1 MRTVFEEI
9 LTALER
15 GQAVTRIAI
24 VKSSGSTPRA
34 AGASMAVF
42 EDGSITGTIGGG
54 SVEHASYMAAK
65 KLAPGQTTIREF
77 DLTPNDAASIGMVCG
92 GSMTVLLDS
101 LLPTEEN
108 VQLVQK
114 IVDQFSSPETRLLAT
129 TLATNGTVTQR
140 EVLPVNDDTNN
151 SIREPFL
158 CCNEQHTTYFEPLL
172 APETVHFIGGG
183 HVAQATAKLAAFT
196 GFRVIVVDDRG
207 EFANS
212 ERFPDATEVQVAAS
226 LKDCLPAQ
234 LGPKDYVVIMTR
246 GHLHDRDV
254 LAQTLKTNA
263 GYVGMIG
270 SKKKRS
276 ATYESLLKDGVTQ
289 AALNQ
294 VHCPIGLSIGADTP
308 EEIAISIMAELIMMR
323 KKDRHNIQ

>member
-1 MRTVFEEI
+1 MRNVFEEI

-15 GQAVTRIAI
+15 GQPVIRIAV

-54 SVEHASYMAAK
+54 SVEHASYTAAK
-65 KLAPGQTTIREF
+65 KLAPGQTLIRDF
-77 DLTPNDAASIGMVCG
+77 DLTNNNAASIGMVCG

-108 VQLVQK
+108 VTLVRK
-114 IVDQFSSPETRLLAT
+114 VIAQFSSPETRLLAT
-129 TLATNGTVTQR
+129 TLATDGTVSQR
-140 EVLPVNDDTNN
+140 DVLPLNDNTSDAV
-151 SIREPFL
+151 RAPFL
-158 CCNEQHTTYFEPLL
+158 SHSENNTVFFEPLL

-196 GFRVIVVDDRG
+196 GFQVIVVDDRE

-212 ERFPDATEVQVAAS
+212 ERFPDAMEIRLVAS

-254 LAQTLKTNA
+254 LAQALKTNA

-270 SKKKRS
+270 SKKKK
-276 ATYESLLKDGVTQ
+276 AVTYDSLLKAGFTQ
-289 AALNQ
+289 TALNQ

-308 EEIAISIMAELIMMR
+308 EEIAISIMAELIR
-323 KKDRHNIQ
+323 VRSNY